1 MKIVLKKSGHRD
13 FTLRLVQQVEL
24 VAVDCTKVE
33 GVEGKIRNG
42 HFVKAWEPLYVCHKE
57 NTYSDYVYRQII
69 RDIVGSDNKS
79 NLDIQTISNL
89 IEMDDDVRA
98 VAVANKKDE
107 DMDIDGVKSF
117 LSNAFDAVGEFY
129 DQLSDYFKSGSK
141 AMHMEHFMI
150 RILASFQSE
159 KITKTKVVQK
169 EEEAGDMEEEEE
181 LSQDGMIEDYD
192 FDKES

>member
-13 FTLRLVQQVEL
+13 FTVRLVHQVEL

-33 GVEGKIRNG
+33 GVERKIRNG

-57 NTYSDYVYRQII
+57 NNYSDYVYRQII

-79 NLDIQTISNL
+79 ELDIHTIGNL

-98 VAVANKKDE
+98 VADKKGD
-107 DMDIDGVKSF
+107 DHDIDGVKSF
-117 LSNAFDAVGEFY
+117 LTNAFDAVCEFY

-169 EEEAGDMEEEEE
+169 EEEEQGDMEEGEE
-181 LSQDGMIEDYD
+181 LSQDGMMEDFD
-192 FDKES
+192 FDKHL